1 MSLANSKP
9 GDKGDGLRRPSAA
22 ESWEGLPKSSPAQ
35 PMAASG
41 LEGKIW
47 ATRLVRDGCS
57 PHSRLGVQSPRW
69 TRTMTDWRAAPT
81 YHTTAGVIR
90 GPRCF
95 ARLQLRRLC
104 ELHAALQ
111 LCRLRWGSV
120 EEVVEMDVTHPTS
133 GRMVLRSRWDVR
145 ALPPP
150 FAVAW
155 QVASSTSDQGR
166 VATRQVLVGG
176 TDRCARKGKRKRSH

>member
-1 MSLANSKP
+1 MLDMTTSNPLSDLPSSHSCHLDRLLRASAPPTPGDLRSPCSNSLPSLHPSAAFADGSTRFPALLQRVGPVSLANSKP

-35 PMAASG
+35 PMVASG

-57 PHSRLGVQSPRW
+57 PHSRLGVESPRW

-95 ARLQLRRLC
+95 ARLQLRRAMRIAC
-104 ELHAALQ
+104 SSAALQ
-111 LCRLRWGSV
+111 
-120 EEVVEMDVTHPTS
+120 T
-133 GRMVLRSRWDVR
+133 
-145 ALPPP
+145 
-150 FAVAW
+150 
-155 QVASSTSDQGR
+155 
-166 VATRQVLVGG
+166 
-176 TDRCARKGKRKRSH
+176 